1 MRLKRIHTNPLKPA
15 GRCPAGFLHAL
26 RRDSP
31 RTVPPG
37 GEEVGVGNEDGRFME
52 RAVAL
57 AARAAGFTNPNPL
70 VGCVIVRDGRVIG
83 EGWHKRYGEAHA
95 EVNALTDCA
104 RRGEDPTGATVY
116 VTLEPCAHQGKQ
128 PPCADALIGAG
139 VARVVIGSR
148 DPNPLVA
155 GKGAARLEAA
165 GMRVERDVLRE
176 ACDALNP
183 VFFHYITTGRPY
195 VVAKWAMTADG
206 RVACASGDSRWVS
219 GPASREDAHRLR
231 NRLAAIMVGAGTV
244 AADDPAL
251 TCRLEGEVSQP
262 LRVVCDSHLSIA
274 EDAQLVRTV
283 EQAPL
288 LVACGDEAPVAA
300 KAARLRERGVEVVD
314 VPGSD
319 GRVDVR
325 ALMGL
330 LGARGIDSVLLE
342 GGARL
347 QAAFW
352 EAGLVNE
359 AVAYVAPKV
368 VGGAGALGP
377 VAGTGVA
384 RMADAYELGEPHVS
398 LLGGDVRIAWRV
410 GATPD
415 ERAGACVSC
424 GPLGAKAGE

>member
-1 MRLKRIHTNPLKPA
+1 MKPA
-15 GRCPAGFLHAL
+15 GRCPAGFLYAL
-26 RRDSP
+26 RASP
-31 RTVPPG
+31 RTAPSG
-37 GEEVGVGNEDGRFME
+37 GEGAGVIDGVFDTDRRAQDERFMQQ
-52 RAVAL
+52 AVLL
-57 AARAAGFTNPNPL
+57 AGRAAGFTNPNPL

-95 EVNALTDCA
+95 EVNALADCA
-104 RRGEDPTGATVY
+104 RNGEDPAGATVY

-128 PPCADALIGAG
+128 PPCADALVKAG
-139 VARVVIGSR
+139 VIRVVIGSR

-165 GMRVERDVLRE
+165 GVQVDRDVLRG

-206 RVACASGDSRWVS
+206 RIACASGDSRWVS
-219 GPASREDAHRLR
+219 GDWSREDVHRLR
-231 NRLAAIMVGAGTV
+231 HRLAAIMVGAATV

-251 TCRLEGEVSQP
+251 TCRLAGPVSQP
-262 LRVVCDSHLSIA
+262 LRVVCDSRLSIA
-274 EDAQLVRTV
+274 EDAQLMRTV
-283 EQAPL
+283 DRAPL
-288 LVACGDEAPVAA
+288 LVACGEEAPVAV
-300 KAARLRERGVEVVD
+300 KAARLRELGVEVASL
-314 VPGSD
+314 PGPD

-325 ALMGL
+325 ALMEL
-330 LGARGIDSVLLE
+330 LGARGVDSVLLE

-347 QAAFW
+347 QAAMW

-368 VGGAGALGP
+368 AGGAGALGP
-377 VAGTGVA
+377 VAGAGVA
-384 RMADAYELGEPHVS
+384 RMADAYELGEPHVA
-398 LLGGDVRIAWRV
+398 LLGSDVRIAWRV
-410 GATPD
+410 GATSE

-424 GPLGAKAGE
+424 GPLLGAKAGE